1 MNSQGL
7 PQGRRAFLQ
16 HGMAGLG
23 LSALSFLLAGSAEGA
38 EAPPGPHFAAK
49 AKRAIWLFM
58 AGGPSQLD
66 LFDYKPG
73 LVDRFDQDLP
83 ASVRNNQRL
92 TGMTSTQ
99 ERFPL
104 APSRFSFQR
113 SGESGAWVSELLP
126 NVQRVVDKMAII
138 KTMSTESINH
148 DLALSNINTGS
159 QLPGKPALGA
169 WLSYGLGRVQ
179 DEVPTYVVMTSRF
192 STRMSVQ
199 SIPARIWG
207 SAFLPASHGGIP
219 MRGVGDPIL
228 YLPNPAGVS
237 TGSRRIMLDAV
248 SEMNALSSASLGDP
262 SIADR
267 TAQYELAF
275 RMQSSMPGM
284 IELTGESDAT
294 LELYGEDVRTPGT
307 FAANCL
313 AARRMLER
321 GVRFAQIY
329 HRGWDAHFVT
339 PENHTS
345 QCRDID
351 RACYGLLTDLEQ
363 RGMLEDTLVIWGGEF
378 GRTVYC
384 QGDLTR
390 DNYGRDHHPRCFSM
404 WLAGGGVRPG
414 IVYGETDDFS
424 YNVVDREVPLRD
436 LHATILH
443 LFGLDPDRLR
453 FMHAGLAERLIGV
466 GAPARVVTDLI
477 A

>member
-1 MNSQGL
+1 MNSHGL

-16 HGMAGLG
+16 QGMAGLG
-23 LSALSFLLAGSAEGA
+23 LSALSFLLSKSAGAADS
-38 EAPPGPHFAAK
+38 APPGPHFAPK

-58 AGGPSQLD
+58 AGGPSQID

-73 LVDRFDQDLP
+73 LTDRFNEDLP
-83 ASVRNNQRL
+83 ESVRNNQRL
-92 TGMTSTQ
+92 TGMTSNQ
-99 ERFPL
+99 QRFPL
-104 APSRFSFQR
+104 APSRFAFEQ

-126 NVQRVVDKMAII
+126 NVRRVVDKMTII

-159 QLPGKPALGA
+159 QLPGKPAMGA

-192 STRMSVQ
+192 STRLSVQ

-237 TGSRRIMLDAV
+237 AGSRRVMLDAV
-248 SEMNALSSASLGDP
+248 GEMNALSSASIGDP

-267 TAQYELAF
+267 TEQYELAY
-275 RMQSSMPGM
+275 RMQSSMPGL

-294 LELYGEDVRTPGT
+294 LDLYGEDVRTPGT

-313 AARRMLER
+313 AARRMLEK

-339 PENHTS
+339 PENHTT
-345 QCRDID
+345 QCADID
-351 RACYGLLTDLEQ
+351 RACYGLLTDL
-363 RGMLEDTLVIWGGEF
+363 
-378 GRTVYC
+378 
-384 QGDLTR
+384 
-390 DNYGRDHHPRCFSM
+390 
-404 WLAGGGVRPG
+404 
-414 IVYGETDDFS
+414 
-424 YNVVDREVPLRD
+424 
-436 LHATILH
+436 
-443 LFGLDPDRLR
+443 
-453 FMHAGLAERLIGV
+453 
-466 GAPARVVTDLI
+466 
-477 A
+477 